1 MRVNDSYTGCP
12 HSTYHYVISS
22 LSRYGGL
29 LECWGR
35 LVMCGCFSH
44 SSSVMSVTGTR
55 NGAIILLSLLS
66 DGGVCDSKSKG
77 TSSDGGL
84 DLGKDSIGHGL
95 R

>member
-1 MRVNDSYTGCP
+1 
-12 HSTYHYVISS
+12 
-22 LSRYGGL
+22 
-29 LECWGR
+29 
-35 LVMCGCFSH
+35 
-44 SSSVMSVTGTR
+44 MSVTGTR